1 MKIFVISLRSS
12 IERRAYV
19 RKALKDIDFTFFD
32 ADNLSEDPDH
42 FIYQLYS
49 PNKTRMLKGYT
60 LTTTELGCFASHI
73 SLWKKCVEL
82 NEIILILEDSI
93 ELLNDFRHYLS
104 VIDNLAKELGIIKLY
119 SIFHRKTKLVKK
131 VDSKYNV
138 VSNLKGGCGT
148 QAYAITPEV
157 ALAYLDLAQNFFE
170 PVDDFIE
177 TEWRTKQT
185 VYSLMPELVKRR
197 HVASTIGPRK
207 DKHNLSLIR
216 KFNTE
221 FYRVY
226 KKIRQLSYNVI
237 HK

>member
-1 MKIFVISLRSS
+1 MKIFVISLKSS

-82 NEIILILEDSI
+82 NETILILEDSI

-119 SIFHRKTKLVKK
+119 SIFNRKAKLVKK
-131 VDSKYNV
+131 VDS
-138 VSNLKGGCGT
+138 T
-148 QAYAITPEV
+148 
-157 ALAYLDLAQNFFE
+157 
-170 PVDDFIE
+170 
-177 TEWRTKQT
+177 
-185 VYSLMPELVKRR
+185 
-197 HVASTIGPRK
+197 
-207 DKHNLSLIR
+207 
-216 KFNTE
+216 
-221 FYRVY
+221 
-226 KKIRQLSYNVI
+226 
-237 HK
+237 